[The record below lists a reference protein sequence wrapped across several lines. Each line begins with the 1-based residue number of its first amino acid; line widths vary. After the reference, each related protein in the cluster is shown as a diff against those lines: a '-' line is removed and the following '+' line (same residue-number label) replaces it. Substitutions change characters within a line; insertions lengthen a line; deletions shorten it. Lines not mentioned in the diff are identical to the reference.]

1 MLSIKAKREK
11 AGLKLNYVAQRLN
24 VSRITLWQYEC
35 GRRNPK
41 IETLQKLAKLYGCT
55 INDFVENS

>member
-11 AGLKLNYVAQRLN
+11 AGLKLNYVAQQLN

-35 GRRNPK
+35 GRRKPK